1 MGDWGQMARLI
12 IILGI
17 VLVVVGLIM
26 LGLGR
31 GLPLGR
37 LPGDFLFQKGNFT
50 VYFPL
55 VSMLLISLVLT
66 LILNWI
72 ARR

>member
-1 MGDWGQMARLI
+1 MGEWGQMAKLI
-12 IILGI
+12 IIAGI
-17 VLVVVGLIM
+17 VLVAVGLIM

-31 GLPLGR
+31 GFPLGR

-55 VSMLLISLVLT
+55 VSMLIVSVVLT